1 MAGSRGGQQVKGP
14 IVEPPAMLS
23 APGIHPAAG
32 DGSELQAMA
41 SAFDVSDALGAPR
54 AGRDAASAVAGG
66 NAPPA
71 STSLGVWKA
80 AWPFFL
86 SALPALVTLIAL
98 SLRLFPWLEP
108 VPPPDVRSVTITDLA
123 FAASVVSKVDNL
135 R

>member
-1 MAGSRGGQQVKGP
+1 M
-14 IVEPPAMLS
+14 
-23 APGIHPAAG
+23 
-32 DGSELQAMA
+32 
-41 SAFDVSDALGAPR
+41 
-54 AGRDAASAVAGG
+54 
-66 NAPPA
+66 
-71 STSLGVWKA
+71 WKA

-86 SALPALVTLIAL
+86 SALPALVTLLAL